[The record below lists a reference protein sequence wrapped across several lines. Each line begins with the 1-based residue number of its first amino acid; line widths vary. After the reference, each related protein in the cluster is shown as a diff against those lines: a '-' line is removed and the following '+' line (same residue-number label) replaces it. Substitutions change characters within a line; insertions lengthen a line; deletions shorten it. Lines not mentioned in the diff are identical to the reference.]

1 MAIVLCGVMG
11 LLRSISTSYPMFLAF
26 EFLEPA
32 LGSGIYPAAFI
43 LGMSGGSDLLSKIDL
58 NSEYFI

>member
-1 MAIVLCGVMG
+1 MSIVLCGTMG
-11 LLRSISTSYPMFLAF
+11 LLRSLSTSYSMFLAF

-43 LGMSGGSDLLSKIDL
+43 LGMS
-58 NSEYFI
+58 EAYR